1 MGISNNSE
9 FTAYVGIDWADKK
22 HDACIQAAQSNQR
35 EFVVIP
41 HQVKSIDEWVQSL
54 HQRFGSP
61 IAVAVELTKG
71 PIVTALQKYDFLVLF
86 PINPSTLAKYRQAF
100 SPSRAKDDPTDA
112 ELALDLIV
120 RHPERFSPL
129 KPQSTTLRTLATLVE
144 HRRKLV
150 DDRKRITNRLRS
162 TLKQYYP
169 QALEWFNR
177 IDTPL
182 FCDFLQNWPTLKQ
195 AKRARKATLE
205 SFFRTHNMR
214 FKALMQ
220 ERITAIK
227 SATALTDDIAIIMP
241 HRLQA
246 LVLIEQLRVLLKAID
261 QFDEESEKL
270 ANQHVDYGLF
280 SCLPG
285 AGPSLAPRLLVAFGE
300 QRDRFKNVV
309 EFQCYSGIAPVTE
322 RSGQKH
328 TVHWRYLCS
337 VFLRQTIVEWSAQ
350 TINKSYWVGI
360 YYRQQRDKG
369 SSHNAAVRALAFKW
383 LRILFR
389 CWQTRQPYNESIYL
403 KALERRGS
411 NLVKQAA

>member
-22 HDACIQAAQSNQR
+22 HDACIQAAQGNQR

-214 FKALMQ
+214 FKALME

>member
-350 TINKSYWVGI
+350 TINKSYWAGI

>member
-22 HDACIQAAQSNQR
+22 HDACIQAAQGNQR
-35 EFVVIP
+35 ELVVIP
-41 HQVKSIDEWVQSL
+41 HQVKCIDEWVHSL
-54 HQRFGSP
+54 HQRFGGP

-112 ELALDLIV
+112 ELAVDLIV
-120 RHPERFSPL
+120 RHPERFTPL
-129 KPQSTTLRTLATLVE
+129 KPQSTTMRTLATLVV

-150 DDRKRITNRLRS
+150 DDRKRITNRLRY

-169 QALEWFNR
+169 QTLEWFNR

-220 ERITAIK
+220 ERITAIR
-227 SATALTDDIAIIMP
+227 SSTALTDDMAIIAP

-246 LVLIEQLRVLLKAID
+246 LVTIEQLRVLLKAID
-261 QFDEESEKL
+261 QFDEEIEQL
-270 ANQHVDYGLF
+270 ANQHDDYELF
-280 SCLPG
+280 NGLPG

-300 QRDRFKNVV
+300 QRDRYKSVV

-328 TVHWRYLCS
+328 TVHWRYLCPI
-337 VFLRQTIVEWSAQ
+337 FLRQTIVEWSAQ
-350 TINKSYWVGI
+350 TINKSYWAGI

-369 SSHNAAVRALAFKW
+369 SSHPAAVRALAFKW

-403 KALERRGS
+403 KALQRRGS
-411 NLVKQAA
+411 NLVKQTA

>member
-22 HDACIQAAQSNQR
+22 HDACIQAAKDNQR
-35 EFVVIP
+35 ELVVIP

-54 HQRFGSP
+54 HQRFGGP

-112 ELALDLIV
+112 ELAVDLIV
-120 RHPERFSPL
+120 RHPERFTPL
-129 KPQSTTLRTLATLVE
+129 KPQSTTMRTLATLVV

-150 DDRKRITNRLRS
+150 EDRKRLTNRLRY

-169 QALEWFNR
+169 QTLEWFKQ
-177 IDTPL
+177 IDTPM
-182 FCDFLQNWPTLKQ
+182 FYDFLQNWPTLKQ

-205 SFFRTHNMR
+205 TFFRAHNMR

-227 SATALTDDIAIIMP
+227 SATALTDDIAIIAP
-241 HRLQA
+241 HRLQV

-261 QFDEESEKL
+261 QFDDEIELL
-270 ANQHVDYGLF
+270 ADQHDDYRLF
-280 SCLPG
+280 KGLPG
-285 AGPSLAPRLLVAFGE
+285 AGPTYAPRLLVGFGE
-300 QRDRFKNVV
+300 QRERYKNAD
-309 EFQCYSGIAPVTE
+309 EFQCSAGIAPVTE

-337 VFLRQTIVEWSAQ
+337 IFLRQTFVEWSAQ
-350 TINKSYWVGI
+350 TINKSYWAGI

-369 SSHNAAVRALAFKW
+369 SSHPAAVRALAFKW
-383 LRILFR
+383 IRILFR
-389 CWQTRQPYNESIYL
+389 CWQTRQPYNEAIYL
-403 KALERRGS
+403 KALEKRGS
-411 NLVKQAA
+411 NLVKQTA